1 MTREVQLF
9 GDIKE
14 IKMGNGIT
22 NEIIG
27 LIGALSAAIITAVV
41 GIITFKLESRAKR
54 VTEERVKWLNI
65 VRADYSI
72 IMAAYELK
80 KSSINNFRELK
91 VNKEDYDKI
100 MFEAEKARYDLI
112 SRLNTNTYE
121 GNEYNYPIKHVL
133 LKMKFVVAMDFNSDK
148 PMVNN
153 NDIEKLMKYMNLM
166 LEREWNKSKKEI

>member
-1 MTREVQLF
+1 
-9 GDIKE
+9 
-14 IKMGNGIT
+14 MGNGIT

-27 LIGALSAAIITAVV
+27 LIGTLTAAIITAVV

-133 LKMKFVVAMDFNSDK
+133 LKMKFVAAMDFNSDK